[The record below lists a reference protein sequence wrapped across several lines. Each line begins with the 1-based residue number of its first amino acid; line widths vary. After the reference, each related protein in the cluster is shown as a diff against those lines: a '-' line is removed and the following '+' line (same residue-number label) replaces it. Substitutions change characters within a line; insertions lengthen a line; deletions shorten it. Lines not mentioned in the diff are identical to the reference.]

1 MNYEQRALRFNCNG
15 SGLVGIVEVPERPLP
30 RGVLIVTGGPQYR
43 IGSHRQFTML
53 SRTLSQ
59 RGIPVMRFDRRGMGD
74 SEGEPRSFER
84 IDDDIRAAMKEFFMQ
99 VPEMQEVVI
108 WGLCDAATAAAFYV
122 ATDDR
127 VCGLVLLNP
136 WVRTPQGAARAM
148 LRNYYLARLGEVAFW
163 KKVASGNL
171 DVFACATALRQ
182 NMRQAASDA
191 DADALLPQRVVDC
204 LAGYAGK
211 VLVILSS
218 DDLTAAEFA
227 RVMARYHVRAKRIDV
242 DGANHTFASAKWRT
256 EVAEASVNWI
266 MSW

>member
-1 MNYEQRALRFNCNG
+1 
-15 SGLVGIVEVPERPLP
+15 
-30 RGVLIVTGGPQYR
+30 
-43 IGSHRQFTML
+43 
-53 SRTLSQ
+53 
-59 RGIPVMRFDRRGMGD
+59 
-74 SEGEPRSFER
+74 
-84 IDDDIRAAMKEFFMQ
+84 MKEFFMQ

-108 WGLCDAATAAAFYV
+108 WGLCDAASAAAFYV

-136 WVRTPQGAARAM
+136 WVRTQQGAARAV

-182 NMRQAASDA
+182 NMRLAASDG
-191 DADALLPQRVVDC
+191 DALLPQRVVDS
-204 LAGYAGK
+204 LAGFQGQ

-227 RVMARYHVRAKRIDV
+227 RVMARHNVRAKRIDV
-242 DGANHTFASAKWRT
+242 DGANHTFASSKWRAQ
-256 EVAEASVNWI
+256 VAEASANWI